1 MIKME
6 ISNIAIVGSGFTGT
20 QIAAR
25 TIMYDFKIKMYDVN
39 EESLLKTEKEIS
51 GLLKRRNLYEE
62 KSKFISYHT
71 DLFKALEN
79 ADLIIE
85 AVPEKIEL
93 KREAFSKIDELA
105 PPHAIIG
112 TNSSS
117 FPVSKIESVV
127 KRKDKVLNLHFYPPI
142 PTRPMVDIMKGTETS
157 DETFEAGKKWIERI
171 ECYPL
176 VVKRECLGFVFNRVW
191 HAVKKECLKIWDGG
205 YADIETVDKAWQIF
219 TGMPMGPFQLMDGV
233 GLDVILDV
241 ENSYYNESG
250 NESDKPP
257 KKLKELVEQGD
268 LGLKS
273 GKGFYTYRRKRKK

>member
-1 MIKME
+1 ME
-6 ISNIAIVGSGFTGT
+6 ISNITIVGSGFTGT

-25 TIMYDFKIKMYDVN
+25 AIMYDFKIIMYDVS

-51 GLLKRRNLYEE
+51 GLLKRRNKYEE

-71 DLFKALEN
+71 DLVKALEN

-117 FPVSKIESVV
+117 FPVSKIESAV
-127 KRKDKVLNLHFYPPI
+127 KRKDKVMNLHFYPPI
-142 PTRPMVDIMKGTETS
+142 PTRPMVDIMRGTETS

-176 VVKRECLGFVFNRVW
+176 VVKKECLGFVFNRVW

-241 ENSYYNESG
+241 ENSYYNESE
-250 NESDKPP
+250 NELDKPP
-257 KKLKELVEQGD
+257 EELRKLVEQGD

-273 GKGFYTYRRKRKK
+273 GKGFYIYRRKRKK

>member
-25 TIMYDFKIKMYDVN
+25 TIMYDFKIKMYDLS

-85 AVPEKIEL
+85 AVPEKLEL
-93 KREAFSKIDELA
+93 KRKIFSKIDELA
-105 PPHAIIG
+105 PHHAIIG

-117 FPVSKIESVV
+117 FPVSKIESAV

-142 PTRPMVDIMKGTETS
+142 PTRPMVDIMRGTQTS
-157 DETFEAGKKWIERI
+157 DETFESGKDWIKSI
-171 ECYPL
+171 ECHPL
-176 VVKRECLGFVFNRVW
+176 EVKKECLGFVFNRVW
-191 HAVKKECLKIWDGG
+191 HAVKQECLKIWAGG
-205 YADIETVDKAWQIF
+205 HADIETVDKAWQIF

-241 ENSYYNESG
+241 ENSYFHESG
-250 NESDKPP
+250 NEFNKPP
-257 KKLKELVEQGD
+257 EELKKLVEQGD

-273 GKGFYTYRRKRKK
+273 GKGFYTYRRRRK